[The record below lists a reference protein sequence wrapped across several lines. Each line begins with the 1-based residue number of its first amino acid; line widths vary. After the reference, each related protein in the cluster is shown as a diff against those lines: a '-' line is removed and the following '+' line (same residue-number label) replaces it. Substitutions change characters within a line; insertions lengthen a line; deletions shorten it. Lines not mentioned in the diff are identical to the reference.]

1 MTRLTHRLLFPP
13 FTGLS
18 CVDCSERGPK
28 KLAVV
33 SAQVS
38 TARPDTREI
47 DTPAT
52 VPGTAASIARVV
64 TLLGTTAEEVLAYEE
79 WNLDTKNLSS
89 SADQEAFALL
99 LGRASSKAPKLRVV
113 SAAQAQLGKDGAKR
127 VADALIVNKTL
138 TRIK

>member
-1 MTRLTHRLLFPP
+1 M
-13 FTGLS
+13 
-18 CVDCSERGPK
+18 
-28 KLAVV
+28 A
-33 SAQVS
+33 
-38 TARPDTREI
+38 
-47 DTPAT
+47 
-52 VPGTAASIARVV
+52 
-64 TLLGTTAEEVLAYEE
+64 TLLGTTAEGVLAYEE
-79 WNLDTKNLSS
+79 WNLDKKNLSS